1 VVQVVE
7 GLLCNCEA
15 LSSNSNPIPPNLL
28 PSKKKT
34 LEEGGWKILP
44 HRDSL
49 AKRCW
54 GMAFQFQ
61 KGVPS
66 HAPMDKDRMNS
77 SAFSLDSAAV
87 PGECPM
93 CISTLWG
100 RRTMVSSLQTP
111 LQHRY

>member
-1 VVQVVE
+1 VVQVVK

-15 LSSNSNPIPPNLL
+15 LSSNPNPIPPNLL
-28 PSKKKT
+28 KREAGRYYPT
-34 LEEGGWKILP
+34 GTALQ
-44 HRDSL
+44 
-49 AKRCW
+49 RCW

-66 HAPMDKDRMNS
+66 HAPMDKDRMTL

-93 CISTLWG
+93 CISISWG
-100 RRTMVSSLQTP
+100 RRTKVSSLQTP